1 MKTRRALLIGF
12 LSACA
17 AAAHAEGLLRAG
29 LAKVEITPSVSM
41 PMYGYRNRACGPSS
55 GVHDPLFAKVL
66 VLEAGDSRVAIVT
79 VDLGTLISENL
90 RRDFAGKLRI
100 PVVLLAATHTHSGP
114 LFIESSGQPLPGTG
128 EAYLAEIEQKIFGAA
143 QMAAQSMF
151 PARFTVGRGAM
162 QLGYNRL
169 QPGDDG
175 RARAVF
181 NNLERIPYGP
191 VDPEYMLLGV
201 EDASGKLRA
210 LLIHYAC
217 HSVVLGPSN
226 CKYSAD
232 YPGVLQATV
241 EKQIPGVQCMFV
253 QGAAGDINPLFLA
266 RTKNEVEDFAIVKKM
281 GEALAGAVLRSVKT
295 MKPGA
300 PVSQP
305 IRYVSKRMVFADR
318 WKKDKKVDVGITTL
332 LLSPDIAI
340 ATLPGEPLH
349 KLQKMWKE
357 QADIAWPFFYGYTWS
372 AGGEWAGYIP
382 DLRSAAYGGYGADN
396 TTRIEIGAGERL
408 MQQHLIHLYG
418 MQGRWLD
425 QPGKP

>member
-1 MKTRRALLIGF
+1 MRTNRALLAGF
-12 LSACA
+12 LAACA

-29 LAKVEITPSVSM
+29 LGKVDITAPAPM
-41 PMYGYRNRACGPSS
+41 PMYGYRNRSCGLSS

-66 VLEAGDSRVAIVT
+66 VLEAGDSRAAIVT
-79 VDLGTLISENL
+79 ADLGTLISENL
-90 RRDFAGKLRI
+90 KRDFAEKLRI
-100 PVVLLAATHTHSGP
+100 PVLLLAASHTHSGP
-114 LFIESSGQPLPGTG
+114 LFIESSGKPAPEGG
-128 EAYLAEIEQKIFGAA
+128 AAYLAEVEKKIFAAA
-143 QMAAQSMF
+143 QAAMQSMF

-169 QPGDDG
+169 QVGDDG

-217 HSVVLGPSN
+217 HAVVLGPSN

-266 RTKNEVEDFAIVKKM
+266 RTKIESEDFATVRKM

-295 MKPGA
+295 MKPSA
-300 PVSQP
+300 PVHQP
-305 IRYVSKRMVFADR
+305 IRFENKRMVFADR
-318 WKKDKKVDVGITTL
+318 WDKDKKVDVGITTL

-349 KLQKMWKE
+349 KLQKIWKE
-357 QADIAWPFFYGYTWS
+357 QADVAWPFFYGYTWS

-396 TTRIEIGAGERL
+396 ATRIEIGAGERL

>member
-1 MKTRRALLIGF
+1 MRTNRVLLAGF
-12 LSACA
+12 LAACA

-29 LAKVEITPSVSM
+29 LAKVDITAPVPM
-41 PMYGYRNRACGPSS
+41 PMYGYRNRSCGPSN
-55 GVHDPLFAKVL
+55 GVHDPLYAKVL
-66 VLEAGDSRVAIVT
+66 VLEAGESRAAIVT

-90 RRDFAGKLRI
+90 KRDFAEKLRI
-100 PVVLLAATHTHSGP
+100 PVVLLAASHTHSGP
-114 LFIESSGQPLPGTG
+114 LFIESSGQPAPEGG
-128 EAYLAEIEQKIFGAA
+128 AAYLAEVEKKIFGAA
-143 QMAAQSMF
+143 QAAMQSMF

-169 QPGDDG
+169 QAGDDG

-201 EDASGKLRA
+201 EDLSGKLRA

-217 HSVVLGPSN
+217 HAVVLGPSN

-266 RTKNEVEDFAIVKKM
+266 RTKIESEDFAIVRKM

-295 MKPGA
+295 MKPSA
-300 PVSQP
+300 PVNQP
-305 IRYVSKRMVFADR
+305 IRFENKRMVFADR
-318 WKKDKKVDVGITTL
+318 WEKDKKMDVGITTL

-349 KLQKMWKE
+349 KLQKIWKE
-357 QADIAWPFFYGYTWS
+357 QADVAWPFFYGYTWS